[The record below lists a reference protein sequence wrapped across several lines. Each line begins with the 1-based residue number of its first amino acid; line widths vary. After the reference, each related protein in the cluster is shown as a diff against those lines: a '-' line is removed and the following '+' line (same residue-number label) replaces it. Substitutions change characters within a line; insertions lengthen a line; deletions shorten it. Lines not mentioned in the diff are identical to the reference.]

1 MEDIII
7 IGAGTAGLTA
17 AIYGQRAGLS
27 CRIFEKYAP
36 GGQIVNSPS
45 IENYP
50 GMYGVS
56 GYDYSMALFDQAQK
70 LGAAV
75 EFAEVTG
82 IDFSGEIKKVS
93 TTAGDFE
100 AKAVIIANGAA
111 RRKIGCKGEDEFE
124 GRGVSYCATCDGAFF
139 RGKTV
144 AVVGGGESAFEETE
158 YLAEICDKVYLIHRR
173 DVFSAAK
180 TAVDSVLKKKNVTV
194 LTNSVIE
201 EIKGVNAVSSVVLKN
216 RANQSTAEIHLSAVF
231 VAIGLSPDNGMY
243 KDVLKLDE
251 SGYFDADEN
260 CGTDIAGVFA
270 AGDTRKKHL
279 RQLVTAASDGAAA
292 ATAAANYIRKNF
304 GK

>member
-1 MEDIII
+1 MKDIII

-27 CRIFEKYAP
+27 CTVFEKYAP

-56 GYDYSMALFDQAQK
+56 GYDYSMALFEQAQK
-70 LGAAV
+70 CGAEI
-75 EFAEVTG
+75 EFAEVEKV
-82 IDFSGEIKKVS
+82 DFSGKTKKVI
-93 TTAGDFE
+93 TASGEFE
-100 AKAVIIANGAA
+100 AKAVIVANGAE
-111 RRKIGCKGEDEFE
+111 RRKIGCKGENEFE

-173 DVFSAAK
+173 DVFTAAK

-201 EIKGVNAVSSVVLKN
+201 EIKGEDAVSSIVLKN
-216 RANQSTAEIHLSAVF
+216 RANGSTAEIPLSAVF
-231 VAIGLSPDNGMY
+231 VAIGLAPENKLFKG
-243 KDVLKLDE
+243 VLKIDE
-251 SGYFDADEN
+251 YGYIDAGED
-260 CGTDIAGVFA
+260 CITDLEGVFV
-270 AGDTRKKHL
+270 AGDTRKKQL

-304 GK
+304 

>member
-75 EFAEVTG
+75 EYAEVTG
-82 IDFSGEIKKVS
+82 IDFSGEIKKVF

-201 EIKGVNAVSSVVLKN
+201 EIKGGNAVSSVVLKN
-216 RANQSTAEIHLSAVF
+216 RANQSTVEIPLSAVF

>member
-1 MEDIII
+1 MDDIII

-27 CRIFEKYAP
+27 CRIFERYAP
-36 GGQIVNSPS
+36 GGQIVNSPT

-70 LGAAV
+70 CGAAV

-82 IDFSGEIKKVS
+82 IDFSGENKKVI

-111 RRKIGCKGEDEFE
+111 RRKIGCKGEEEFE
-124 GRGVSYCATCDGAFF
+124 GRGVSYCATCDGNFF

-144 AVVGGGESAFEETE
+144 AVVGGGESAFEEAE
-158 YLAEICDKVYLIHRR
+158 YLAKICDKVYLIHRR
-173 DVFSAAK
+173 DVFTAAK
-180 TAVDSVLKKKNVTV
+180 TAVDSLVRNKNVTI
-194 LTNSVIE
+194 LKNSVIE
-201 EIKGVNAVSSVVLKN
+201 EIKGSSAVSSIVLKN
-216 RANQSTAEIHLSAVF
+216 RANQSTAEIPLSAVF
-231 VAIGLSPDNGMY
+231 VAIGLSPENGIY
-243 KDVLKLDE
+243 KDVVKLDE
-251 SGYFDADEN
+251 QGYFDAAEDCKTGVE
-260 CGTDIAGVFA
+260 GVFV
-270 AGDTRKKHL
+270 AGDTRKKQL

-292 ATAAANYIRKNF
+292 ATAAADYIRKKF

>member
-1 MEDIII
+1 MKDIII

-27 CRIFEKYAP
+27 CTVFEKYAP

-56 GYDYSMALFDQAQK
+56 GYDYSMALFNQAQK
-70 LGAAV
+70 LGAEV
-75 EFAEVTG
+75 QFAEVTG
-82 IDFSGEIKKVS
+82 IDFSGKTKKVI

-124 GRGVSYCATCDGAFF
+124 GRGVSYCATCDGNFF

-144 AVVGGGESAFEETE
+144 AVVGGGESAFEEAE
-158 YLAEICDKVYLIHRR
+158 YLSEICDKVYLIHRR
-173 DVFSAAK
+173 DIFSAAK

-201 EIKGVNAVSSVVLKN
+201 EIKGENAVSSIILKN
-216 RANQSTAEIHLSAVF
+216 RANGSKAEIPLSAVF
-231 VAIGLSPDNGMY
+231 VAIGLIPDNKIY
-243 KDVLKLDE
+243 ENVLKLDE
-251 SGYFDADEN
+251 GGYFDCKEDCLTGCE
-260 CGTDIAGVFA
+260 GVFV
-270 AGDTRKKHL
+270 AGDNRKKVL
-279 RQLVTAASDGAAA
+279 RQLVTAASDGATAA
-292 ATAAANYIRKNF
+292 NAAANYIRKNF
-304 GK
+304 

>member
-1 MEDIII
+1 MNDIII

-27 CRIFEKYAP
+27 CKVFEKYTP

-70 LGAAV
+70 LGAEI
-75 EFAEVTG
+75 EFSEVTG
-82 IDFSGEIKKVS
+82 IDFSGDIKKVITS
-93 TTAGDFE
+93 SGEFE

-111 RRKIGCKGEDEFE
+111 RRKIGCRGEEKFE
-124 GRGVSYCATCDGAFF
+124 GRGGSYCATCDGAFF

-158 YLAEICDKVYLIHRR
+158 YLSKICDKVYLIHRR
-173 DVFSAAK
+173 DVFTAAK
-180 TAVDSVLKKKNVTV
+180 TAVDSVLKTKNVTV

-201 EIKGVNAVSSVVLKN
+201 EIKGENAVSFVAIKN
-216 RANQSTAEIHLSAVF
+216 RANGSISEIPLSAVF
-231 VAIGLSPDNGMY
+231 VAIGLIPENGIF

-251 SGYFDADEN
+251 AGYFDADEN
-260 CGTDIAGVFA
+260 CETGIEGVFV

-279 RQLVTAASDGAAA
+279 RQLITAASDGAVAANAA
-292 ATAAANYIRKNF
+292 AGYIRKKF
-304 GK
+304 SE

>member
-100 AKAVIIANGAA
+100 AKAVIIATGAA

-124 GRGVSYCATCDGAFF
+124 GRGVSYCAPCDGAFF

-144 AVVGGGESAFEETE
+144 AVVGGGESAFEEPE

-216 RANQSTAEIHLSAVF
+216 RANQSTAEIPLSAVF

-243 KDVLKLDE
+243 IDVLKLDE

-260 CGTDIAGVFA
+260 CGTNIAGVFA

-292 ATAAANYIRKNF
+292 ATEAANYIRKNF

>member
-1 MEDIII
+1 MDDIII

-27 CRIFEKYAP
+27 CRIFERYAP

-70 LGAAV
+70 CGAAV

-82 IDFSGEIKKVS
+82 VDFSGENKKVT

-111 RRKIGCKGEDEFE
+111 RRKIGCKGEEEFE
-124 GRGVSYCATCDGAFF
+124 GRGVSYCATCDGNFF

-144 AVVGGGESAFEETE
+144 AVVGGGESAFEEAE
-158 YLAEICDKVYLIHRR
+158 YLAKICDKVYLIHRG
-173 DVFSAAK
+173 DNFSAAK
-180 TAVDSVLKKKNVTV
+180 TAGTHHTVSVYESTI
-194 LTNSVIE
+194 NSHVEDIVAD
-201 EIKGVNAVSSVVLKN
+201 IMGQNPDVVGFSCVKTCHNAV
-216 RANQSTAEIHLSAVF
+216 F
-231 VAIGLSPDNGMY
+231 
-243 KDVLKLDE
+243 
-251 SGYFDADEN
+251 
-260 CGTDIAGVFA
+260 
-270 AGDTRKKHL
+270 
-279 RQLVTAASDGAAA
+279 
-292 ATAAANYIRKNF
+292 
-304 GK
+304 

>member
-158 YLAEICDKVYLIHRR
+158 YLSEICDKVYLIHRR
-173 DVFSAAK
+173 DIFSAAK

-201 EIKGVNAVSSVVLKN
+201 EIKGGNAVSSVVLKN
-216 RANQSTAEIHLSAVF
+216 RANQSTAEIPLSAVF

-260 CGTDIAGVFA
+260 CGTNIAGVFA

-292 ATAAANYIRKNF
+292 ATEAANYIRKNF

>member
-70 LGAAV
+70 LGAKV

-82 IDFSGEIKKVS
+82 IDFSGKNKKVS
-93 TTAGDFE
+93 TSAGEFE
-100 AKAVIIANGAA
+100 AKAIIVANGAA

-124 GRGVSYCATCDGAFF
+124 GRGVSYCATCDGNFF

-173 DVFSAAK
+173 DVFTAAK

-201 EIKGVNAVSSVVLKN
+201 EIKGENAVSSIILKN
-216 RANQSTAEIHLSAVF
+216 RANQSKAEIPLSAVF
-231 VAIGLSPDNGMY
+231 VAIGLKPENEIYSS
-243 KDVLKLDE
+243 VLKLDDY
-251 SGYFDADEN
+251 GYIDAGEDCLTAAE
-260 CGTDIAGVFA
+260 GVFV
-270 AGDTRKKHL
+270 AGDTRKKSL
-279 RQLVTAASDGAAA
+279 RQLVTAASDGAVAA
-292 ATAAANYIRKNF
+292 NAAANYIRKNF
-304 GK
+304 

>member
-1 MEDIII
+1 MYDIII

-27 CRIFEKYAP
+27 CKVFEKYAP

-56 GYDYSMALFDQAQK
+56 GYDYSMALLEQAQK
-70 LGAAV
+70 LGAEV

-82 IDFSGEIKKVS
+82 VDFSGKTKKVVTS
-93 TTAGDFE
+93 AEDFE

-111 RRKIGCKGEDEFE
+111 RRKIGCKGEEEFE

-144 AVVGGGESAFEETE
+144 AVVGGGESAFEEAE

-173 DVFSAAK
+173 DVFTAAK
-180 TAVDSVLKKKNVTV
+180 TAVDSLLKKKNVTL

-201 EIKGVNAVSSVVLKN
+201 EIKGENAVSSAVIKN
-216 RANQSTAEIHLSAVF
+216 RANQSKVEVPLSAVF
-231 VAIGLSPDNGMY
+231 VAIGLVPENGLY
-243 KDVLKLDE
+243 KDVLTLDE
-251 SGYFDADEN
+251 YGYFDAAEDCKTNIE
-260 CGTDIAGVFA
+260 GVFA
-270 AGDTRKKHL
+270 AGDTRKKQL

-304 GK
+304 